1 MLYLRGSQICL
12 WLTRFKTKYSLCILV
27 KQFQCS
33 IVIPYQEKLLVLR
46 SCHYLLIQNVDHSNP
61 LRCCAV
67 LTQLLWTNN
76 KQADALEN
84 PEFPFQQTEERSLYR
99 RFFKSM
105 CFIESSFDVHHGA
118 ANGVINQFL
127 RVYSMSPKVILYQS
141 KLNYLDKGNY
151 LQSD

>member
-1 MLYLRGSQICL
+1 MSQRAPSYICGVL
-12 WLTRFKTKYSLCILV
+12 ALPLANRYVLAKYSLCILV

-33 IVIPYQEKLLVLR
+33 VVIHYQDKLLVLR

-67 LTQLLWTNN
+67 LTQLLCSNN

-84 PEFPFQQTEERSLYR
+84 PEFPFQQTERSLYR

-105 CFIESSFDVHHGA
+105 CFIESSLMFIMVQQM
-118 ANGVINQFL
+118 VSLISFL
-127 RVYSMSPKVILYQS
+127 GYIQCHLK
-141 KLNYLDKGNY
+141 
-151 LQSD
+151 